1 MDAAASDPVAASP
14 RRFPDLVGRWSA
26 LRRPFRHL
34 PRWAALAVL
43 ALSVLACI
51 WAVPAEH
58 RYGHAATSELH
69 KRLGRGDKRDF
80 ELYMAINK
88 RVAAGENYYH
98 AALSEQRQNRYPTKP
113 FVAVRLPTLAWVT
126 KLLGGLT
133 GWRVVAPELWLATVL
148 GMIWFTAGRANWAER
163 IGAAFC
169 VVVFGATAWQGGVGL
184 SHDNIGG
191 LFLSAA
197 LVLYRPWRW
206 WPSFV
211 LAAFALAIRELA
223 LPFVLLWA
231 AFAASQRR
239 WHEFTALAALIMVF
253 AVGMVLHA
261 QAVAAYR
268 LPGDLPS
275 QGWTGM
281 QGPALAL
288 FGMMSV
294 AGLGKL
300 PAWLGLKLTLPL
312 WLGPLLA
319 LLPLLGWVGLGG
331 RRGLFA
337 TLWFAGFMLA
347 VSLFARRM
355 NFYWLGLVLPAYGA
369 GLAFVPRALWDLV
382 SALRRPRGAASGG
395 SPAG

>member
-1 MDAAASDPVAASP
+1 
-14 RRFPDLVGRWSA
+14 
-26 LRRPFRHL
+26 L
-34 PRWAALAVL
+34 PRWAALAIL
-43 ALSVLACI
+43 ALSILACF

-58 RYGHAATSELH
+58 RYGYAASSELH
-69 KRLGRGDKRDF
+69 KRLGRGDRRDYD
-80 ELYMAINK
+80 LYQTIDQ

-98 AALSEQRQNRYPTKP
+98 AALAEQRKSHYPTRP

-126 KLLGGLT
+126 ALLGGLT
-133 GWRVVAPELWLATVL
+133 SWRIIAPELWLATVL

-163 IGAAFC
+163 IGAAFA
-169 VVVFGATAWQGGVGL
+169 VVIFGATAWQHGVGL
-184 SHDNIGG
+184 SHDNLGG

-197 LVLYRPWRW
+197 LVFYRPWRW
-206 WPSFV
+206 WPSLL
-211 LAAFALAIRELA
+211 LAACALAIRELA
-223 LPFVLLWA
+223 VPFVLLWA
-231 AFAASQRR
+231 VFAASQRR
-239 WHEFTALAALIMVF
+239 WREFAAIAALLVVF
-253 AVGMVLHA
+253 AVGLFMHA

-281 QGPALAL
+281 QGPVLAL

-300 PAWLGLKLTLPL
+300 PVWLGLKIALPL
-312 WLGPLLA
+312 WIGPLLA
-319 LLPLLGWVGLGG
+319 LLPMLGWAALGG

-337 TLWFAGFMLA
+337 ALWFAGFMLA
-347 VSLFARRM
+347 VSMFARQM